1 VSGRGFERVVV
12 IGASA
17 GGVTALRTVVG
28 ALPRDFPAPI
38 LVVQHIGNRAS
49 ILPELLSRSG
59 PLPAAHA
66 EDNEP
71 LVAGRIYVAPPDV
84 HLTLLEDRVRLHAGP
99 KENHTRP
106 AIDPLFRSAALAF
119 GTRAIAVVLTGGLDD
134 GTSGLQAIKMC
145 GGVAIVQDPSTAE
158 DPSMPRS
165 ALAYVKVDHCVPVQ
179 ALAPLLVSLSRQA
192 VAPEPPPQPPE
203 LVFEHHFPDMKGD
216 PMENLKAIA
225 APSGFVCPD
234 CKGSL
239 WKVHDAQPPRYR
251 CYTGHVYTLKS
262 LRQAQEEGVDSA
274 LWNALRALEEK
285 HNILKEMA
293 AEEPRGGDPKQLLAA
308 AAEALDLAHRLRALI
323 QVPDKA
329 DEAAE

>member
-1 VSGRGFERVVV
+1 VSGPGFERVVV

-17 GGVTALRTVVG
+17 GGVTALRTMVA
-28 ALPRDFPAPI
+28 ALPHDFAAPI

-71 LVAGRIYVAPPDV
+71 LRAGRIYVAPPDV
-84 HLTLLEDRVRLHAGP
+84 HLTVLEDRVRLQAGP

-106 AIDPLFRSAALAF
+106 AIDPLFRSAALSF
-119 GTRAIAVVLTGGLDD
+119 GPRAIGVVLTGGLDD

-145 GGVAIVQDPSTAE
+145 DGVAVVQDPATAE

-165 ALAYVKVDHCVPVQ
+165 ALAYVKVDHCLPVHEM
-179 ALAPLLVSLSRQA
+179 APLLVSLSRRA
-192 VAPEPPPQPPE
+192 ARAPEATPPPE
-203 LVFEHHFPDMKGD
+203 LVFEHHFPDLKGD
-216 PMENLKAIA
+216 PMDNLKAIA

-234 CKGSL
+234 CRGSL

-285 HNILKEMA
+285 HNLLKEMA
-293 AEEPRGGDPKQLLAA
+293 AEEPRGGDPGKLLAA
-308 AAEALDLAHRLRALI
+308 SQEALDLAHRLRALI
-323 QVPDKA
+323 QLPDQA